1 MLDKI
6 SQDAGAEALEN
17 ARALRPM
24 IAAAAA
30 DVEAGRQVTTEV
42 MAALH
47 EAKLF
52 RMLLPRAYGG
62 LELDIPSFTRVVEE
76 IARGDASTA
85 WVVGQGCGCS
95 FAAAFFDPQ
104 TAHEIF
110 DKPEAILA
118 WGPSNR
124 NATAIKVDGGYRVSG
139 QWVFASGSRYAEW
152 LGAHCTLSNEDGTP
166 VLGENGQPVERS
178 VLFPKSAAKV
188 TDVWDVMG
196 LKGTGSDNYEVTDLF
211 IPDAYGFTRD
221 LIPERRIDSLLF
233 RFSFLNIYG
242 AAFAGVALGI
252 ARSMLD
258 DFYELAQKKTPN
270 QAASSLAHN
279 TAIQREAGYNEAKWQ
294 AGRAYLFDAWQK
306 AWDDVA
312 ARNGECTAEQKVSL
326 RMTSTYAIH
335 SAKEAAEWAYQS
347 AGSTAIF
354 QDKPFE
360 RRFRDI
366 HCVTQQ
372 GQSFYTNYE
381 PAGRMLLGLG
391 AAPRRG

>member
-1 MLDKI
+1 MLDKTTCETAT
-6 SQDAGAEALEN
+6 DALEK

-24 IAAAAA
+24 IEASAA
-30 DVEAGRQVTTEV
+30 DIEASRQVTPEMMV
-42 MAALH
+42 ALH
-47 EAKLF
+47 EAQLF
-52 RMLLPRAYGG
+52 RMLLPRTYGG
-62 LELDIPSFTRVVEE
+62 LELDIPAFTRVVEE
-76 IARGDASTA
+76 IAKADASTA

-95 FAAAFFDPQ
+95 FAAAFFEPQ

-110 DKPEAILA
+110 DRPDAILA

-124 NATAIKVDGGYRVSG
+124 NARAVKVDGGYRVSG
-139 QWVFASGSRYAEW
+139 QWVFASGSRYAQW
-152 LGAHCTLSNEDGTP
+152 LGAHCTLSNADGTS

-178 VLFPKSAAKV
+178 VLFPKSSATV

-221 LIPERRIDSLLF
+221 LIPERREDGLLY

-242 AAFAGVALGI
+242 AAFAGVALGVS
-252 ARSMLD
+252 RSMLD
-258 DFYELAQKKTPN
+258 GFYALAQKKTPN
-270 QAASSLAHN
+270 QAASSLANN
-279 TAIQREAGYNEAKWQ
+279 TAIQRETGFNEAKWQ
-294 AGRAYLFDAWQK
+294 AGRAYLYDAWQN

-312 ARNGECTAEQKVSL
+312 ARKGECTPEQKVSL

-335 SAKEAAEWAYQS
+335 SAKEAGEWAYQS

-381 PAGRMLLGLG
+381 PAGRMMLGLG